1 MPNTLAFFVSDV
13 KATLD
18 FMDFVLGDLTGL
30 NAMFQSESF
39 QLHRFLHEVEW
50 AVKMVCR
57 HFMLSAE
64 NDLQSI
70 DVDDEGKWSPLEM
83 VYTGIMAS
91 ESVKEVR
98 PHDMIA
104 F

>member
-1 MPNTLAFFVSDV
+1 METKSPQAERILKSLRSPHV
-13 KATLD
+13 KAPLE
-18 FMDFVLGDLTGL
+18 FMDFVLRDLTGL
-30 NAMFQSESF
+30 NAKLQSESF

-70 DVDDEGKWSPLEM
+70 DVDHEGK
-83 VYTGIMAS
+83 
-91 ESVKEVR
+91 
-98 PHDMIA
+98 
-104 F
+104 